1 MKKLDLTKLPGNLK
15 KYVAEYNQVHKIKFS
30 KVFND
35 YAMDNLDHY
44 DTSMI
49 YRYLS
54 GKRTPSTETLVV
66 LATLLGVTLDELLS

>member
-1 MKKLDLTKLPGNLK
+1 MKKLDLIKLPGNLRRC
-15 KYVAEYNQVHKIKFS
+15 VTEYNKTHKIKFS

-35 YAMDNLDHY
+35 YAMDNLNHY

-54 GKRTPSTETLVV
+54 GKRTPSIETLVG
-66 LATLLGVTLDELLS
+66 LATLLGVTPDELLS